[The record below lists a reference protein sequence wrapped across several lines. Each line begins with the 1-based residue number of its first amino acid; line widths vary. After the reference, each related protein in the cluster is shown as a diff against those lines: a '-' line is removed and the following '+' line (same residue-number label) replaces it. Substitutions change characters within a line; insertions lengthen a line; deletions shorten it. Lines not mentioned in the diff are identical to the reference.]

1 MAPQQK
7 NTTKASKASKPKA
20 PQAGIQKSRSTQN
33 KKSGTKKTS
42 TQPIVPGMDPITSSD
57 AEVEGESS
65 WTWTEVPPTKKQ
77 TAMNGRQRGR
87 NLVQWNRP
95 GTARTILL
103 NLMYEASIKGIK
115 LPMDAVAHRT
125 HCGASGQSLI
135 QWLARERKNMLK
147 QGRMCPPVAGNNYD
161 PTIRGIV
168 LETAP
173 GGLKT
178 ERQEPEDEDEVEG
191 EGNEAHRSFGTGPQ
205 IKQEMNQDAMGQQ
218 DVPFYP
224 QNYSMAAQQIESQ
237 HPQQMI
243 QAPQIYQA
251 PWGPAPPGTVNPMD
265 LQRDSNSPIFADE
278 SQRNKSVAHRWL
290 AKKGHILPLISRT
303 PSGDVNVQPDGL
315 QCSGQNQQA
324 SFGPMAYGNMI
335 PNNQFSYNY
344 NYEGMGLNDAGRAS
358 GSHVNSAQNDSPLND
373 PTFSPSNERE

>member
-7 NTTKASKASKPKA
+7 NAKKALKASKPKA
-20 PQAGIQKSRSTQN
+20 PQAGIQKPRSTQN
-33 KKSGTKKTS
+33 KKPSTKKTS
-42 TQPIVPGMDPITSSD
+42 TQPTVPAMDPITSHD
-57 AEVEGESS
+57 TEEEGESS

-178 ERQEPEDEDEVEG
+178 ERQVSFREPFYHQD
-191 EGNEAHRSFGTGPQ
+191 FP
-205 IKQEMNQDAMGQQ
+205 MNQGAIGQQ
-218 DVPFYP
+218 DVPSYP
-224 QNYSMAAQQIESQ
+224 WNYSMAAQQIESQ
-237 HPQQMI
+237 HPQQML
-243 QAPQIYQA
+243 QASQIYQA

-265 LQRDSNSPIFADE
+265 LQRDSNSPVFADE

-290 AKKGHILPLISRT
+290 TEKGHILPLISRT
-303 PSGDVNVQPDGL
+303 PSGDVQVQPNDL

-324 SFGPMAYGNMI
+324 SFGPMSYGNMI

-344 NYEGMGLNDAGRAS
+344 NYEGMGMNEAGRAS
-358 GSHVNSAQNDSPLND
+358 GSHVNSAQNDSPLNGS
-373 PTFSPSNERE
+373 TFSTSNERE